1 MGGADLKKQEI
12 LWAEFGRDR
21 FPSAAR
27 KDKLARETGNS
38 RDQINMWFKRA
49 LSPLRGHTASPPRPH
64 CTHSLAGTR
73 SAAKKKAAVAA
84 AAASAAA
91 ATASSSPAARTI
103 DATDEPGA
111 PSVGIIALA
120 GYPYPPARPPALVS
134 LAFGAAQAAHT
145 LPGRAAVGWGGR
157 AVGNGLVRLLADA
170 YCLPT
175 SRRQIA
181 G

>member
-1 MGGADLKKQEI
+1 MVLKKQEI

-27 KDKLARETGNS
+27 KDELALATGNS
-38 RDQINMWFKRA
+38 RDQINSWFK
-49 LSPLRGHTASPPRPH
+49 H
-64 CTHSLAGTR
+64 TR
-73 SAAKKKAAVAA
+73 SAAKKKKAAVAA

-111 PSVGIIALA
+111 PSVGITALA
-120 GYPYPPARPPALVS
+120 GCPYPPAHPPALVS

-157 AVGNGLVRLLADA
+157 VVGNGLVRLLADA

>member
-1 MGGADLKKQEI
+1 MVLKKQEI
-12 LWAEFGRDR
+12 LWAEFGCDR
-21 FPSAAR
+21 FPSTTR
-27 KDKLARETGNS
+27 KDELALATGNS
-38 RDQINMWFKRA
+38 RDQINMWFQRA

-64 CTHSLAGTR
+64 CTPSLADTR
-73 SAAKKKAAVAA
+73 SAAKKKKAAVAA

-111 PSVGIIALA
+111 PSVGINALA
-120 GYPYPPARPPALVS
+120 GYPYPLARPPALVS